1 MSNNNKLIEIRN
13 VSTHFMTAAGEVK
26 AVDGISFS
34 LSAGKTMALVG
45 ESGCGKSVTGLS
57 IMRLIPEP
65 PGKIAEG
72 EIIYQGHD
80 LLKLSEKQMRGMRGN
95 EIAMIFQ
102 EPMSSLNPVYSV
114 GSQIVEA
121 IKLHQNIKGKAAWE
135 RAVEMLRRVGIADPS
150 RRARA
155 YPHQL
160 SGGMRQRVMIAIAL
174 SCGPALLIADEPTAA
189 LDVTIQAQILDLL
202 KQLQKLN
209 NMSILLISHD
219 LAVVA
224 EYADTVAVMY
234 LGRIVESAPA
244 RDLYVNPRHPYT
256 MALLSAIPETDPDRR
271 SRRIKLP
278 GEVPSPL
285 QPPGGC
291 PFHPRCHIA
300 VDRCKS
306 EAPQLEQKGDD
317 PEHIASCWVMK

>member
-1 MSNNNKLIEIRN
+1 MGNSEKLIEIRN
-13 VSTHFMTAAGEVK
+13 LTTHFVIAVGRVR

-34 LSAGKTMALVG
+34 VSTGETMALVG
-45 ESGCGKSVTGLS
+45 ESGWGKSVTGLS

-65 PGKIAEG
+65 PGKIAGG
-72 EIIYQGHD
+72 EIIYQGRD
-80 LLKLSEKQMRGMRGN
+80 LLKLSEKQMRRMRGN

-135 RAVEMLRRVGIADPS
+135 RAVEMLGRVGIADAS
-150 RRARA
+150 RRVRA

-160 SGGMRQRVMIAIAL
+160 SGGMRQRVLMAIAL
-174 SCGPALLIADEPTAA
+174 SCDPAILIADEPTAA

-202 KQLQKLN
+202 KQLQKRN
-209 NMSILLISHD
+209 NMGVLLISHD

-244 RDLYVNPRHPYT
+244 RDLYDHPRHPYT
-256 MALLSAIPETDPDRR
+256 MALLSAIPEPDPNRR
-271 SRRIKLP
+271 SQPIKLP

-285 QPPGGC
+285 NPPGGC
-291 PFHPRCHIA
+291 PFHTRCHMAI
-300 VDRCKS
+300 DRCKT
-306 EAPQLEQKGDD
+306 ENPPLEQKGDD